1 MLLALLLFLLL
12 QPFDL
17 LLPVLVELLRDLALF
32 LGGPPELLEEVLVG
46 VLPGIL
52 DIFRSYLSH
61 QSIIYLLVV
70 LLLLPDLLAQSHRI
84 HPLSLSILYWLSLFA
99 LCCQL

>member
-70 LLLLPDLLAQSHRI
+70 LLLLLLPDLLAQSHRI
-84 HPLSLSILYWLSLFA
+84 
-99 LCCQL
+99 